1 MATKVKRKLTRSVST
16 SRRGRQSASLTM
28 AEMFERFML
37 FKKTEGLTKV
47 TINDYYL
54 HYNYLLEFLER
65 DIEKEEMT
73 IDLFRDYIGYMLN
86 EKDLSPVTANVRIR
100 TIRAFLR
107 YCYLENYI
115 EEPIHERFKPV
126 KTKEDTLESFTPTE
140 IKKLLNAVDE
150 TTYTGFRDKV
160 LIYVL
165 LDTMIRCT
173 ELINLRR
180 SNVDLKQG
188 FIKLE
193 SHETKTKR
201 GRIVPLSTRTVKLLK
216 EYMEETADFESE
228 WLIVTYEGEKMADN
242 TIRHRLR
249 EVGEQAAVFN
259 KRVSPHTFR
268 HTGALFYILNG
279 GDPFSLQKILGHSDM
294 SMVRKYIQM
303 TDESVK
309 KQHNTFSPLKSVFK

>member
-1 MATKVKRKLTRSVST
+1 MATKVKRKLTRSVS
-16 SRRGRQSASLTM
+16 SSKRGRQSASLTM

-150 TTYTGFRDKV
+150 TSYTGFRDKV

-309 KQHNTFSPLKSVFK
+309 KQHNTFSPLKSIFK

>member
-1 MATKVKRKLTRSVST
+1 MATKVKRKLTRSVSS

-126 KTKEDTLESFTPTE
+126 KTKEDTLESFTPSE

-150 TTYTGFRDKV
+150 TSYTGFRDKV

-201 GRIVPLSTRTVKLLK
+201 DRIVPLSTRTVKLLK